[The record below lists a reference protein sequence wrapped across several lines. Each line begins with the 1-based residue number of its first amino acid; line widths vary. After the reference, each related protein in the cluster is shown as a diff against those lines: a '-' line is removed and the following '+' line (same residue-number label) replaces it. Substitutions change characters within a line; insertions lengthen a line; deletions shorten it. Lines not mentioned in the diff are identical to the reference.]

1 MTVHV
6 PRNPD
11 RVPVAF
17 RSTAAPVTKAEG
29 DVEDARPM
37 LVSSLR
43 RLLADVISFSLRA
56 HGYHWNV
63 IGSDFAEYHAL
74 YGSIYEDVE
83 SSVDPIA
90 ESIRTLDGMAPF
102 RLPDIMALRSIVDVP
117 VSSPMP
123 AEMSAD
129 LHAGNM
135 AVLVSLNSTFE
146 IASAANEQGIA
157 NLISERIESHQR
169 TGWMLKS
176 SLAQ

>member
-1 MTVHV
+1 MTVHIS
-6 PRNPD
+6 RNHD
-11 RVPVAF
+11 ATPVAF
-17 RSTAAPVTKAEG
+17 RTVAAPLAKAEG
-29 DVEDARPM
+29 DVEDARSM

-90 ESIRTLDGMAPF
+90 ESIRALDGMAPF

-157 NLISERIESHQR
+157 NLISERIESHQKHA
-169 TGWMLKS
+169 WMLKS